1 MKAAPAGTPNILL
14 FKTFE
19 IDLVVGSVWQVLN
32 TPFTLGSRTHDD
44 SLEGGPGAAFN
55 Q

>member
-1 MKAAPAGTPNILL
+1 MPAGTPNILL

-19 IDLVVGSVWQVLN
+19 IDLVVGRVWQVLN
-32 TPFTLGSRTHDD
+32 APFTSGSRAHDN
-44 SLEGGPGAAFN
+44 SLEGGPEAAFN